1 MLRLPSSPRS
11 RLRRKSRALLALVW
25 SATVVLAQDDPLPA
39 RLQALLEADPLDHAL
54 AGVRGVELQTGRV
67 VFDHHGTTGFTPAS
81 NTKLFS
87 GAFALAKLGAAYR
100 FQSSVRAPTEPDAN
114 GVVRGDVTLLAGGDP
129 TLSGRVY
136 PFESCRRSSD
146 TGAALRELAS
156 QLAARGVKRI
166 EGDIVGD
173 DTRYPFEPYGP
184 DWTLEDADGGG
195 EAPVSAWM
203 LNDNLVGDGD
213 DERGV
218 RDPALAAATKF
229 RQALLDLGLAVE
241 GLSRA
246 RHRPPNSAI
255 FTLAGGVQLA
265 TRSSPPL
272 SQILQTM
279 EKCSVNLHAESLLL
293 EAALQVRGELLSRAQ
308 ALDLEKAFFAGSG
321 VPPEQFEFNDGSGLS
336 RSNLVTPAALTALLL
351 SVYRAPWRDSFLA
364 ALAVGGVDGTLEQ
377 RFNSDPRAHLIR
389 AKTGTLRH
397 VTALSGYAGDR
408 YAFSIFVNHF
418 FPADRAAVLKAV
430 DTIALEIVKAT
441 E

>member
-1 MLRLPSSPRS
+1 MLRLLSPSRS
-11 RLRRKSRALLALVW
+11 SSRRNSWPLLALVW
-25 SATVVLAQDDPLPA
+25 SATALFAQDDPLSA
-39 RLQALLEADPLDHAL
+39 RLQALLEAAPFDHAL
-54 AGVRGVELQTGRV
+54 AGVRVVELQTGRV

-100 FQSSVRAPTEPDAN
+100 FQSSVRAPAEPDAN
-114 GVVRGDVTLLAGGDP
+114 GLIRGDVTLLAGGDP

-136 PFESCRRSSD
+136 PFESCRHSTD
-146 TGAALRELAS
+146 AGAALRELAS
-156 QLAARGVKRI
+156 QLVSRGVKRI
-166 EGDIVGD
+166 AGDIVGD

-184 DWTLEDADGGG
+184 DWTVEDADGGG

-203 LNDNLVGDGD
+203 VNDNITGDGD

-218 RDPALAAATKF
+218 RDPSLAAAGKF
-229 RQALLDLGLAVE
+229 RQALIDLGLVID
-241 GLSRA
+241 GQPRA
-246 RHRPPNSAI
+246 RHRQPNSPI

-265 TRSSPPL
+265 ARTSPPL

-293 EAALQVRGELLSRAQ
+293 EAALQVRGELTSRRQ
-308 ALDLEKAFFAGSG
+308 ALDLEKAFLAGSG
-321 VPPEQFEFNDGSGLS
+321 VPPGQFELNDGSGLS

-364 ALAVGGVDGTLEQ
+364 ALPVGGVDGTLEH
-377 RFNSDPRAHLIR
+377 RFNADPAAHLIR

-418 FPADRAAVLKAV
+418 FAADRAVVLKAV
-430 DTIALEIVKAT
+430 DTIALEIARAT